1 MDSWKGRTTK
11 DLLSYVEGMPPGG
24 DSLAPEQYLNI
35 TAHILHQNGATPGEQ
50 AFTSATSV
58 AIGSIAS
65 GQKPGSR

>member
-58 AIGSIAS
+58 AIGSIAT